1 MKSHRAGGNR
11 SPIPSTGAQPRSPS
25 TDLVLTFHSHLRR
38 VCQPVVSR
46 LDHVVA
52 EASRA
57 AGGRSRGSGAGRT
70 AVWDTESSLY
80 DSYELAAVRRLLDKR
95 LLALRDAE
103 ETRGKGRQLVVVP
116 VVSSRGV
123 HHRRKATLRALFR
136 AVATCAAPPRQAPP
150 LACACAAGM
159 VHDHQGGSAVEPED
173 LPSHGQL

>member
-1 MKSHRAGGNR
+1 MSSRKHHELPEGGAG
-11 SPIPSTGAQPRSPS
+11 
-25 TDLVLTFHSHLRR
+25 
-38 VCQPVVSR
+38 
-46 LDHVVA
+46 
-52 EASRA
+52 
-57 AGGRSRGSGAGRT
+57 GSGAGRA
-70 AVWDTESSLY
+70 AVWDTRSSLY

-116 VVSSRGV
+116 VISSRGV

-136 AVATCAAPPRQAPP
+136 AVATCAARPRQAPP